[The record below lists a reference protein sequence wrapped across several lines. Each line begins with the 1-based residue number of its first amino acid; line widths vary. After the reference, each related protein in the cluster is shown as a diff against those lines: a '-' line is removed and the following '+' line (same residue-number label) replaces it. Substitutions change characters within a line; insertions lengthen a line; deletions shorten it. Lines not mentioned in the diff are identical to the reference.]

1 MGNGP
6 GERYDQYNDII
17 LGFRSQCTIKVTKKW
32 WEYIIL
38 CWIHIFFHYQ
48 RLLITGV
55 SAQFAINMVKLLFLV
70 LGFDTAI
77 DAATLG
83 WQCVVTFILH
93 NQRMQSGKALKRK
106 IIARTLTL
114 SSLFLL
120 ENILL
125 VWLCMNS
132 QFFGN
137 KLRSKSKDNHKLNVA
152 SPPPPFLLWYTW
164 LSIKLASYNIPRMC
178 SIKACKL

>member
-1 MGNGP
+1 MGNGT
-6 GERYDQYNDII
+6 GERYDQYNGII
-17 LGFRSQCTIKVTKKW
+17 LGFRSWCTIKVTKTKKW

-38 CWIHIFFHYQ
+38 CWIHIFFSLSKAIDHWC
-48 RLLITGV
+48 V
-55 SAQFAINMVKLLFLV
+55 STICNKCGKTIIFVFRI
-70 LGFDTAI
+70 GRDTAV

-93 NQRMQSGKALKRK
+93 NQKKQSGKALKRK

-152 SPPPPFLLWYTW
+152 FFPLPTLVYMTFH
-164 LSIKLASYNIPRMC
+164 
-178 SIKACKL
+178 